1 MPCSSGPP
9 RSRPVYAFSSKIG
22 LLSQKGHLLLKQTF
36 PCPADDF
43 NVGSMQPKSP
53 CCGAPLQ
60 MVHDSAVWAVC
71 SKCRKRCVVPEDWF
85 CGKCEQEKGN
95 YPASEWIP
103 SHSLHCPRRF
113 KRA

>member
-1 MPCSSGPP
+1 
-9 RSRPVYAFSSKIG
+9 
-22 LLSQKGHLLLKQTF
+22 
-36 PCPADDF
+36 
-43 NVGSMQPKSP
+43 MQPKSP

-60 MVHDSAVWAVC
+60 MVHDSAVWAIC
-71 SKCRKRCVVPEDWF
+71 SKCRKRCAVPEDWF

-113 KRA
+113 KGA